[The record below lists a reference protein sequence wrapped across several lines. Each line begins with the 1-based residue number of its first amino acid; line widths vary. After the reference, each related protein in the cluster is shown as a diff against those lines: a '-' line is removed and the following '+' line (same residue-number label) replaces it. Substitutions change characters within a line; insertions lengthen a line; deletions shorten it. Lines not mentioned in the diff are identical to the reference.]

1 MSKEKLKFLEF
12 IQSIITRMNAN
23 SFQTKAMCIAII
35 SALFAIYATTQNP
48 HIILIT
54 FMPLVICCFL
64 DSYYLWQE
72 RRFRALYSEVIKK
85 NNKIKDFDLSAF
97 VNYHKGFLSYLNTFL
112 SISIWLFYIS
122 IGVCS
127 LILWFEPH
135 FLAVQN

>member
-12 IQSIITRMNAN
+12 IQNIITRMNTN

-48 HIILIT
+48 RIILVSLI
-54 FMPLVICCFL
+54 PLVVCCFL

-85 NNKIKDFDLSAF
+85 NSKIKDFDLGAF
-97 VNYHKGFLSYLNTFL
+97 VNHKGFSSYLKVFL
-112 SISIWLFYIS
+112 SISICIFYVPLGI
-122 IGVCS
+122 CS
-127 LILWFEPH
+127 VVLWC
-135 FLAVQN
+135 VI